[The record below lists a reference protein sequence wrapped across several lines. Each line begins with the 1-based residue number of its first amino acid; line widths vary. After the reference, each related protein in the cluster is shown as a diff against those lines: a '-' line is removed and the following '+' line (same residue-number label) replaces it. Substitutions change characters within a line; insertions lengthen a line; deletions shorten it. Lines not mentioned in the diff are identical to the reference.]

1 MKDLRDMREIIREL
15 LRGFSPERR
24 NLINFLHLIQSEVGY
39 IPEEGVELLAENFSV
54 SPAEIYSVATF
65 YSSFRIERPPEHEIQ
80 VCQGT
85 ACHVRRA
92 DAIFEEFTRQLEKN
106 FGPEKWSKQVALK
119 KVNCLGCCAI
129 GPVAM
134 VDGKI
139 ESKVTPARVQEIVAR
154 LVKDGNGQRNKKN
167 GQGLEKN

>member
-1 MKDLRDMREIIREL
+1 MKDLRGPREIIRNL
-15 LRGFSPERR
+15 LRDFPRERR
-24 NLINFLHLIQSEVGY
+24 HLINFLHLVQREAGY
-39 IPEEGVELLAENFSV
+39 IPEEGIELLAEHFSV

-65 YSSFRIERPPEHEIQ
+65 YSSFRIERPPENEIQ

-85 ACHVRRA
+85 ACHVRGA
-92 DAIFEEFTRQLEKN
+92 ESVFEEFVRQLEKN
-106 FGPEKWSKQVALK
+106 FGPEEWSKKVALK

-139 ESKVTPARVQEIVAR
+139 ESKITPARVQKIVAS
-154 LVKDGNGQRNKKN
+154 LAKN
-167 GQGLEKN
+167 GSR